1 MNDQIN
7 RHKLK
12 PCPFCGGE
20 AVVDMDDDWYW
31 EWKAYCPV
39 CGCDLGYFK
48 TKEEAIEAWNRR
60 ESQPPAD
67 QWIPCSSGRL
77 PKEKEI
83 VHVTILNED
92 SGERRT
98 ADTKY
103 DGRDYVIRLDYSER
117 IVAWM
122 PANLPEPYKGE

>member
-1 MNDQIN
+1 MNIN
-7 RHKLK
+7 RQKLIEELNNLSLDIELWTSMK
-12 PCPFCGGE
+12 PNE
-20 AVVDMDDDWYW
+20 IVNATIQ
-31 EWKAYCPV
+31 AYMKFV
-39 CGCDLGYFK
+39 ME
-48 TKEEAIEAWNRR
+48 TI

-67 QWIPCSSGRL
+67 QWIPCSSGRV

-98 ADTKY
+98 ADTKF
-103 DGRDYVIRLDYSER
+103 DGRDYAIRLDYSER

>member
-1 MNDQIN
+1 MSVYNKQ
-7 RHKLK
+7 KLIEDIEK
-12 PCPFCGGE
+12 EFDGVCVYDVSPSQ
-20 AVVDMDDDWYW
+20 AVSDFIEIVD
-31 EWKAYCPV
+31 
-39 CGCDLGYFK
+39 
-48 TKEEAIEAWNRR
+48 R
-60 ESQPPAD
+60 QPPAD

-122 PANLPEPYKGE
+122 PANLPEPYKGVE